1 VARKPVEEAFVTDA
15 AALRQRMRGFC
26 TDGANRNRRIARDFL
41 HTGHP
46 WAVEFALVLK
56 DHAAELETLMKN
68 IVEQKVTS

>member
-1 VARKPVEEAFVTDA
+1 MTDA